1 MKTIRRPGRFSKS
14 SHFRLRKPSHHF
26 PGGQKRFFANLSLF
40 RTVEFKKK
48 NGFALEPA
56 LVLFSLVLMVS
67 VWVCAS
73 LQARSALLAASG
85 RSDID
90 LAIVERAKQF
100 AGECAWSRRCQ
111 TAAPQKIFLETIQA
125 HDVLFKD
132 ESSRILAQYT
142 DHGHKYKIELYYD
155 ETGII
160 KAEYS
165 H

>member
-1 MKTIRRPGRFSKS
+1 MKTIRKPGRFSKS
-14 SHFRLRKPSHHF
+14 FLFRLRKSSRHLPDGQNRFSENPS
-26 PGGQKRFFANLSLF
+26 SF
-40 RTVEFKKK
+40 RSAEFKKK

-56 LVLFSLVLMVS
+56 LVLFSLVLMVT

-73 LQARSALLAASG
+73 MQARSALLAASE

-111 TAAPQKIFLETIQA
+111 TAAPQKVFHETIQA

-132 ESSRILAQYT
+132 ESSRILAQYM